1 MGGASDF
8 NGLRFVNRY
17 HGKRQS
23 SKPVMVVAF
32 AGWNDAGDAASSAVT
47 YLEQLWSA
55 TPHAHIESEEF
66 FDFTTRRPVVEF
78 SACGERR
85 VAWPNTHVSFA
96 EGVLPGRDVVI
107 VRGVEPQ
114 LKWRTFCDAILSL
127 AEELDVSLI
136 VTLGA
141 LLADVPHTR
150 PTVVYGSFTNPVQ
163 IEGAGFDIEGLE
175 PSTYE
180 GPTGIIG
187 VINSEA
193 AVRGLACVSLWA
205 SVPTYIPGAESP
217 KAALALLKR
226 LRSMIGAEFD
236 THDLQAE
243 SQEYVRQVNE
253 HLEEDEDTR
262 LYIEDLER
270 HYDDS
275 HELSPKQLI
284 DEVERF
290 LKKRGNTA

>member
-1 MGGASDF
+1 MGGVSDF
-8 NGLRFVNRY
+8 NGLRFVKRY

-23 SKPVMVVAF
+23 SKPVMVIAF
-32 AGWNDAGDAASSAVT
+32 AGWNDAGDAASCAAA
-47 YLEQLWSA
+47 YLERLWSA
-55 TPHAHIESEEF
+55 TPYANIESEEF
-66 FDFTTRRPVVEF
+66 FDFTTRRPIVEF
-78 SACGERR
+78 TQSGERR
-85 VAWPNTHVSFA
+85 VTWPNTQIAFA

-107 VRGVEPQ
+107 IRGVEPQ
-114 LKWRTFCDAILSL
+114 LKWRTFSDAILSL

-136 VTLGA
+136 ITLGA

-150 PTVVYGSFTNPVQ
+150 PTVVYGSFANSAK
-163 IEGAGFDIEGLE
+163 IEIAGFDLTGINT
-175 PSTYE
+175 STYE

-226 LRSMIGAEFD
+226 LRAMIGAEFE

-243 SQEYVRQVNE
+243 SHEYVRQVNE
-253 HLEEDEDTR
+253 HLEEDPDTR
-262 LYIEDLER
+262 DYIEDLER
-270 HYDDS
+270 HYDTN
-275 HELSPKQLI
+275 HELSPKKLV